1 MVTHYQDS
9 SPRSPEPVEIDVPDS
24 ITYPNNTP
32 FVGWGARDPTR
43 LQEERYQ
50 KTRVQKRS
58 DDMVTSRTRNCYGF
72 NNNQQNHR
80 HMYDTLMS
88 TRIVT
93 LTMTK
98 LYWYDTIN
106 EKTEESGLRPRFG
119 WPNERTNDLTS
130 PRTNLSTCFMYIL
143 RRRSGRHWREGM
155 DVSTCYGPL

>member
-1 MVTHYQDS
+1 MLFLFHDESGYDLDMDLLIKHLIRFACFISSEKWTVGKKKPFDGWSTLMVTHCHDS
-9 SPRSPEPVEIDVPDS
+9 SPRSPKPVEIDVPDS

-32 FVGWGARDPTR
+32 FVGRGACDPTR

-58 DDMVTSRTRNCYGF
+58 DDMVTSRTENRSRF

-98 LYWYDTIN
+98 LY
-106 EKTEESGLRPRFG
+106 
-119 WPNERTNDLTS
+119 
-130 PRTNLSTCFMYIL
+130 
-143 RRRSGRHWREGM
+143 
-155 DVSTCYGPL
+155 